1 MGLLNLRRVKNHF
14 CVSLLL
20 SFVLTGC
27 MTTQTSSSAGLGGI
41 TVQNSNPSAIIAA
54 ARTVF
59 AQSGYSMSSID
70 YPTAISFDKPAGS
83 LGEVIYGSYG
93 VTTTIRVKL
102 SLVPLPGTNDYR
114 LKASIF
120 RVSDAGQA
128 GFEESTKMLGLWSG
142 EFKPLLRQVQSQ
154 AAGAGR
160 GA

>member
-1 MGLLNLRRVKNHF
+1 VKNQF
-14 CVSLLL
+14 RVSLLV

-27 MTTQTSSSAGLGGI
+27 MATQTSSSAGLGAI
-41 TVQNSNPSAIIAA
+41 TVQNTNPSAIIAA
-54 ARTVF
+54 ARSVF
-59 AQSGYSMSSID
+59 GQSGYSMSSIE
-70 YPTAISFDKPAGS
+70 YPTAISFDKPAGR
-83 LGEVIYGSYG
+83 LGELVYGSYG

-102 SLVPLPGTNDYR
+102 SLVPLPGKNDYR
-114 LKASIF
+114 LKASVS
-120 RVSDAGQA
+120 RVSDAGEA